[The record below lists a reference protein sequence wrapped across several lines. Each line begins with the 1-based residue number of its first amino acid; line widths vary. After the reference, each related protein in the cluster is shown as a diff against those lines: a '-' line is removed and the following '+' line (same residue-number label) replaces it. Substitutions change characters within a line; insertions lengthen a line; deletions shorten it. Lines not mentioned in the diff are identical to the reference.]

1 MEESPAFMSSY
12 EPSPTEPPKQKPFY
26 TIIKSNSVFDSDTKL
41 IFESSKE
48 V

>member
-1 MEESPAFMSSY
+1 MEESPVFIPSY
-12 EPSPTEPPKQKPFY
+12 ELSTTEPPKQKPFY